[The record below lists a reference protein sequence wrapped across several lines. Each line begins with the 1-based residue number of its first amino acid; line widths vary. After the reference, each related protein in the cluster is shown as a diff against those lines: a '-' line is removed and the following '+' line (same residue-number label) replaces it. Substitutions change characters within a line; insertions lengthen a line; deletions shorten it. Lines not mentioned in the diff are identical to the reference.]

1 IAAGQQGTVQVTA
14 TLTQAFAHQ
23 NGANPITIS
32 GIAINASDHDGDTV
46 TADIQVNILNDAP
59 VLDIA
64 DSPAS
69 LTEGSTLSST
79 WALNPGADGVTHIT
93 VSLPGQADQSIAL
106 AQTTSATFVLP
117 NGTLTVNPDGTY
129 SFEADDNLDNDL
141 AQQLTFT
148 ITATDSDGDTAS
160 DTHTITITDG
170 ADPTP
175 P

>member
-1 IAAGQQGTVQVTA
+1 
-14 TLTQAFAHQ
+14 
-23 NGANPITIS
+23 
-32 GIAINASDHDGDTV
+32 
-46 TADIQVNILNDAP
+46 
-59 VLDIA
+59 
-64 DSPAS
+64 
-69 LTEGSTLSST
+69 
-79 WALNPGADGVTHIT
+79 
-93 VSLPGQADQSIAL
+93 QSIAL
-106 AQTTSATFVLP
+106 TQTTSATFVLP

-129 SFEADDNLDNDL
+129 SFEADDNLDNDQ